1 MKRTILILTL
11 LFGAA
16 FLTRR
21 NKKEI
26 TTMTMMEHDK
36 RYDQT
41 KRGYHNNNPLN
52 LRISPN
58 KDIAWKG
65 KIPLSQNTDRNKKT
79 GKMEFEQFV
88 SMPYGFRAN
97 MINMR
102 TLINRGFN
110 TIEQLITKW
119 APADDGNNPAGYTQR
134 VCKTTGYNKDDIIN
148 PQNAEQ
154 MQNLAYAMAIVE
166 NGSEPQWDDIQAGWK
181 LI

>member
-26 TTMTMMEHDK
+26 TTMTMMEHDN
-36 RYDQT
+36 RYNQ
-41 KRGYHNNNPLN
+41 KVRGYRNNNPLN
-52 LRISPN
+52 LRISSN
-58 KDIAWKG
+58 AWKG
-65 KIPLSQNTDRNKKT
+65 KIPVQQNTDKA
-79 GKMEFEQFV
+79 FEQFV

>member
-21 NKKEI
+21 SKKEI
-26 TTMTMMEHDK
+26 TTMTMEHDS
-36 RYDQT
+36 RYNQQV
-41 KRGYHNNNPLN
+41 RGYRNNNPLN
-52 LRISPN
+52 LRISSN
-58 KDIAWKG
+58 AWKG
-65 KIPLSQNTDRNKKT
+65 KIPVEQNTDKA
-79 GKMEFEQFV
+79 FEQFV

-102 TLINRGFN
+102 TQVKKGNN
-110 TIEQLITKW
+110 TIEKLIRVW

-166 NGSEPQWDDIQAGWK
+166 NGSKPQWDDIQAGWN